1 MNTKLK
7 FTIVLSIAI
16 LMSNCSDENLSN
28 SENQNG
34 SVAKSI
40 SYENIPFD
48 AKGKIMEKFGIGI
61 SAALKVKEFRELI
74 KTESLKR
81 FNKDTDVLYNL
92 IKDKPFNGGDEYLR
106 ILNKNSK
113 VSNSPTLHDFLIPFF
128 ESEQELNNFESQL
141 PLLTIFVP
149 ELPENSFSA
158 EIWDVNNPEQIP
170 DVALR
175 LDNITYTPV
184 IGRDDDN
191 YLIAPEDV
199 PSWSIVVLKDNE
211 RLITNTDPLFASTQT
226 RIIKGEEGVE
236 YKFSDNNFD
245 PLVNSNKTTSGSKI
259 ASGFQGANDNFIP
272 QYLKTGYDVF
282 SNDPTGWQRDNIYY
296 GLTPTNT
303 SGAISGGK
311 YREYITTFK
320 VNGSTPQAA
329 YGSISDSYNEIRKD
343 PSLLDWQRTSNTS
356 GWTDGNFEFIVQL
369 SYGAKSSNLGAALRK
384 EFSATPNDLFTITW
398 DRRTTGIWFW
408 RKTWYRPRITGLKTM
423 NTAVPNGVRLEFS
436 VWDLNNFANHFLY
449 SFEEKDANTTTTN
462 SETKSSKFNANFS
475 LEPSTGLLKKIG
487 LKFGASYET
496 SQSNT
501 FTVVITTGNDK
512 MGDVELNFYDNAVN
526 KVNGVYYLRRYTSNN
541 VEVSIAPLQVQF

>member
-16 LMSNCSDENLSN
+16 LMSNCCDENLSN

-34 SVAKSI
+34 TVAKSI

-106 ILNKNSK
+106 KLNKNSK
-113 VSNSPTLHDFLIPFF
+113 VSNFPTLHDFLIPFF
-128 ESEQELNNFESQL
+128 LSEEELNNYENQL

-149 ELPENSFSA
+149 ELPDNSFSA
-158 EIWDVNNPEQIP
+158 ETWDVNDLEQIP
-170 DVALR
+170 DVAIR

-184 IGRDDDN
+184 IGKDNDN

-199 PSWSIVVLKDNE
+199 PSWSIIVLKDNE
-211 RLITNTDPLFASTQT
+211 RLITNNDPNYSTTQT
-226 RIIKGEEGVE
+226 RIIKGDNGLD
-236 YKFSDNNFD
+236 YRFSDNNFD
-245 PLVNSNKTTSGSKI
+245 PTFITNTTL
-259 ASGFQGANDNFIP
+259 SGFEGANDNFIP

-303 SGAISGGK
+303 SGPISGGK

-320 VNGSTPQAA
+320 VNGSTPQTA
-329 YGSISDSYNEIRKD
+329 YNSISDSFNEIRKD
-343 PSLLDWQRTSNTS
+343 PAIRSDWQRGNTS
-356 GWTDGNFEFIVQL
+356 AWTEGNFEFIIQL
-369 SYGAKSSNLGAALRK
+369 SYGAKSSNLGATLRK
-384 EFSATPNDLFTITW
+384 EFSATPNDLFEITW
-398 DRRTTGIWFW
+398 DKRTTGTWFW

>member
-7 FTIVLSIAI
+7 FSFVLSIAI

-28 SENQNG
+28 SANQNG

-92 IKDKPFNGGDEYLR
+92 IKDKPFNGSDEYLR
-106 ILNKNSK
+106 KLNKSSK
-113 VSNSPTLHDFLIPFF
+113 VSNFPTLHDFLIPFF
-128 ESEQELNNFESQL
+128 LSEEELNNYENQL

-149 ELPENSFSA
+149 ELPDNSFSA
-158 EIWDVNNPEQIP
+158 ETWDVNDLEQIP
-170 DVALR
+170 DVAIR

-184 IGRDDDN
+184 IGRDNDN

-199 PSWSIVVLKDNE
+199 PSWSIIVLKDNE
-211 RLITNTDPLFASTQT
+211 RLITNNDPNYSTTQT
-226 RIIKGEEGVE
+226 RIIEGDNGLD
-236 YKFSDNNFD
+236 YRFSDNNFD
-245 PLVNSNKTTSGSKI
+245 PTFITNTTL
-259 ASGFQGANDNFIP
+259 SGFEGANDNFIP

-303 SGAISGGK
+303 SGPISGGK

-320 VNGSTPQAA
+320 VNGSTPQTA
-329 YGSISDSYNEIRKD
+329 YNSISDSFNEIRKD
-343 PSLLDWQRTSNTS
+343 PAIRSDWQRGNTS
-356 GWTDGNFEFIVQL
+356 AWTEGNFEFIIQL
-369 SYGAKSSNLGAALRK
+369 SYGAKSSNLGATLRK
-384 EFSATPNDLFTITW
+384 EFSATPNDLFEITW
-398 DRRTTGIWFW
+398 DKRTTGTWFW